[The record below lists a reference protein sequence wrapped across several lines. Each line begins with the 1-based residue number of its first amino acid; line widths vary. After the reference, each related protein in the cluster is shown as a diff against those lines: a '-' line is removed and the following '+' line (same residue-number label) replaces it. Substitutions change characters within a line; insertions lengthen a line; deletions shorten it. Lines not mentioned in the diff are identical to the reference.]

1 MNIKRMMTV
10 LSAFATIGLYAAEL
24 RADEYHARES
34 AESSRSARLSA
45 VSTPLAV
52 SNVKMKQRDN
62 SKLVDITYDLT
73 GEAGTRCN
81 IKIEICD
88 NNSCIAVKK
97 ESGVEIGKG
106 KTFVWDA
113 GNDWPNNFSAKVT
126 AKVTAE
132 EIDVP
137 ATWAEIKISCNSDWL
152 SACAY
157 WTNRPTLQID
167 GENSGST
174 DSPYF
179 AKMYFDGDGA
189 SKILLLA
196 NQGAQNR
203 KYKIHFNNSLEK
215 RTQRTVNVTVKSNGT
230 QLSGSVKA
238 AMRWCEAA
246 DTRDP
251 YIAITF
257 DAAGTPIAITKGN

>member
-1 MNIKRMMTV
+1 MVTA
-10 LSAFATIGLYAAEL
+10 LATLVVIGLWAAEV
-24 RADEYHARES
+24 RPEEDQARES
-34 AESSRSARLSA
+34 AESARSARLSA
-45 VSTPLAV
+45 ASVPLEV

-73 GEAGTRCN
+73 GETGKRCN
-81 IKIEICD
+81 INIEICD
-88 NNSCIAVKK
+88 NNSCIAVKQ

-113 GNDWPNNFSAKVT
+113 GNDWPNNFSTKVT
-126 AKVTAE
+126 VKVTAE

-157 WTNRPTLQID
+157 WTDRPTLQID
-167 GENSGST
+167 GSNSGST
-174 DSPYF
+174 VSPYF
-179 AKMYFDGDGA
+179 AEMYFDGDGA
-189 SKILLLA
+189 SKILLLS
-196 NQGAQNR
+196 NQGTQNR
-203 KYKIHFNNSLEK
+203 KYKIHFNNSLEQ
-215 RTQRTVNVTVKSNGT
+215 RTQRTVNVIVKSNGT

-257 DAAGTPIAITKGN
+257 DAAGTPTAITKGN